1 MTGQQLDPAGAKAGA
16 PADIAISFE
25 FFPPGTAEAEHGFW
39 QAVRRLEAVRPSFV
53 SVTYGAGGTNRG
65 RTLDAVTKIA
75 RTTSLR
81 PASHLTCVG
90 ATKREVNAVVR
101 DIAAAGIGHIIALR
115 GDPQQGVGAKFEPH
129 PDGYRN
135 AADLVAGIRELGDF
149 EISVAAYPEK
159 HPESFTLEVDLALLA
174 AKVDSGASRAITQF
188 FFDNSAY
195 LRFLD
200 RARARAI
207 NVPIVPGI
215 LPITNL
221 ARTREFAYRCGAT
234 LPAALLRRFE
244 GLENDAETMKLVA
257 AVTAAE
263 QIEALRREGVR
274 HFHFYTLNR
283 ADLVYAICRVL
294 GFGVGCAA
302 AA

>member
-1 MTGQQLDPAGAKAGA
+1 MT
-16 PADIAISFE
+16 
-25 FFPPGTAEAEHGFW
+25 
-39 QAVRRLEAVRPSFV
+39 R
-53 SVTYGAGGTNRG
+53 
-65 RTLDAVTKIA
+65 IA

-81 PASHLTCVG
+81 PAAHLTCVG
-90 ATKREVNAVVR
+90 ATKRDVNAVVR
-101 DIAAAGIGHIIALR
+101 DIAQAGIRHIIALR
-115 GDPQQGVGAKFEPH
+115 GDPPEGVGAKFEPH

-135 AADLVAGIRELGDF
+135 AADLVGGIRELGDF

-159 HPESFTLEVDLALLA
+159 HPESFTMEVDLALLA
-174 AKVDSGASRAITQF
+174 AKVDNGASRAITQF

-200 RARARAI
+200 RVRARAI
-207 NVPIVPGI
+207 SVPIVPGI

-221 ARTREFAYRCGAT
+221 ARVREFAYRCGAT
-234 LPAALLRRFE
+234 MPAALLRRFE
-244 GLENDAETMKLVA
+244 GLEHDPETMKLVA
-257 AVTAAE
+257 AVTVAE
-263 QIEALRREGVR
+263 QIDALRREGVR

-294 GFGVGCAA
+294 GVGVDCAA

>member
-1 MTGQQLDPAGAKAGA
+1 
-16 PADIAISFE
+16 
-25 FFPPGTAEAEHGFW
+25 
-39 QAVRRLEAVRPSFV
+39 VRRLEAVRPAFV
-53 SVTYGAGGTNRG
+53 SVTYGAGGSTRE
-65 RTLDAVTKIA
+65 RTLDAVAKLA

-90 ATKREVNAVVR
+90 AAKREVDAVVR
-101 DIAAAGIGHIIALR
+101 GIAAAGVRHIIALR
-115 GDPQQGVGAKFEPH
+115 GDPPQGPGAKFEPH

-135 AADLVAGIRELGDF
+135 AADLVGGIRELGDF

-159 HPESFTLEVDLALLA
+159 HPESFTMEVDLALLA
-174 AKVDSGASRAITQF
+174 AKVENGASRAITQF

-200 RARARAI
+200 RVRARAI
-207 NVPIVPGI
+207 GVPIVPGI

-221 ARTREFAYRCGAT
+221 ARVREFAYRCGAT
-234 LPAALLRRFE
+234 LPASLVRRFE
-244 GLENDAETMKLVA
+244 GLENDPETMKLVA

-294 GFGVGCAA
+294 GFGVGLSTAA
-302 AA
+302 

>member
-1 MTGQQLDPAGAKAGA
+1 MPERNASA
-16 PADIAISFE
+16 ADTMVSFE
-25 FFPPGTAEAEHGFW
+25 FFPPRTADAEQGFW
-39 QAVRRLEAVRPSFV
+39 QAVRRLESIRPAFV
-53 SVTYGAGGTNRG
+53 SVTYGAGGTSRG
-65 RTLDAVTKIA
+65 RTLDAVGKLA
-75 RTTSLR
+75 STTALE
-81 PASHLTCVG
+81 PAAHLTCV
-90 ATKREVNAVVR
+90 AAAKHEVDAVVR
-101 DIAAAGIGHIIALR
+101 EIRTAGVRHIIALR
-115 GDPQQGVGAKFEPH
+115 GDPPQGVGAKFEPH

-135 AADLVAGIRELGDF
+135 AADLVAGIRRIGNF

-159 HPESFTLEVDLALLA
+159 HPESFTMEVDLALLA
-174 AKVDSGASRAITQF
+174 AKVDNGASRAITQF

-200 RARARAI
+200 RVRARAI
-207 NVPIVPGI
+207 NVPVVPGI

-221 ARTREFAYRCGAT
+221 ARVREFAHRCGASI
-234 LPAALLRRFE
+234 PAALVRRFE

-263 QIEALRREGVR
+263 QVEALRREGVR

-294 GFGVGCAA
+294 GFGIDVPAA
-302 AA
+302 A